1 MNKIFFC
8 FFFSVTSIFAEDTPS
23 NISQDKN
30 IKNLQKYCSK
40 HPDLWQGF
48 YNLGRED
55 YQAADFK
62 NAEEN
67 FSTALQKCS
76 EPNLQESIFYNLGN
90 TYFKQFSEAAK
101 EQQIPILEKCI
112 QNYEGAL
119 ALNPDAEDIK
129 KNLEIAKKLLEQ
141 LKKEQQ
147 QQQNKKNDQDKNKSD
162 KKEDK
167 KDSSEQ
173 KNQQQNSNSDKK
185 DEQQNQQQNQ
195 QSSSNSDKKDE
206 QEEQQQN
213 SSTPDNQNPQPQ
225 KQKAKPA
232 GNFEQQKV
240 PQTPKQQEM
249 ENILQKEKNNERILP
264 INFSKNQN
272 IPQDKVLKDW

>member
-8 FFFSVTSIFAEDTPS
+8 LFFSVTSIFAEDTPS

-30 IKNLQKYCSK
+30 IKNLQKYCSE

-48 YNLGRED
+48 YNLGREY

-67 FSTALQKCS
+67 FSMALQKCS

-119 ALNPDAEDIK
+119 ALNPDAEDTK

-147 QQQNKKNDQDKNKSD
+147 QQQNKKNDQNKNKSD
-162 KKEDK
+162 KKDDK

-173 KNQQQNSNSDKK
+173 KNQQQN
-185 DEQQNQQQNQ
+185 
-195 QSSSNSDKKDE
+195 SNSDKKDE

-232 GNFEQQKV
+232 GNPEQQKV

-264 INFSKNQN
+264 INFSKNQHSS
-272 IPQDKVLKDW
+272 QDKVLKDW

>member
-101 EQQIPILEKCI
+101 EQQIPILEKC
-112 QNYEGAL
+112 
-119 ALNPDAEDIK
+119 IK

>member
-1 MNKIFFC
+1 MNKLLLGFL
-8 FFFSVTSIFAEDTPS
+8 FSLTSIFAENTPS
-23 NISQDKN
+23 NISQEKN

-48 YNLGRED
+48 YNLGRD
-55 YQAADFK
+55 YYQAADFK

-67 FSTALQKCS
+67 FTTALQKCP

-101 EQQIPILEKCI
+101 EQQISILEKCI

-119 ALNPDAEDIK
+119 VLNPDAEDTK

-162 KKEDK
+162 KKNDK

-173 KNQQQNSNSDKK
+173 QNQQQNSNSDKN
-185 DEQQNQQQNQ
+185 DEQQNQQQDQ
-195 QSSSNSDKKDE
+195 QNSPNSDKKDE

-213 SSTPDNQNPQPQ
+213 PSTPNNQNPKPKDQQ
-225 KQKAKPA
+225 TKSAGNSDQQKA
-232 GNFEQQKV
+232 

-272 IPQDKVLKDW
+272 SSQDKVLKDW

>member
-1 MNKIFFC
+1 MNKLLLGFL
-8 FFFSVTSIFAEDTPS
+8 FSLTSIFAENTPS
-23 NISQDKN
+23 NIPQEKN

-48 YNLGRED
+48 YNLGRD
-55 YQAADFK
+55 YYQAADFK

-67 FSTALQKCS
+67 FSTALQKCP

-90 TYFKQFSEAAK
+90 TYFKQFSEASK
-101 EQQIPILEKCI
+101 EQQIPLLEKCI
-112 QNYEGAL
+112 QNYESAL
-119 ALNPDAEDIK
+119 ALNPDAEDTK

-147 QQQNKKNDQDKNKSD
+147 QQQNKKNNQDKNKSD
-162 KKEDK
+162 KKNDK

-173 KNQQQNSNSDKK
+173 QNQQQNSNSDKK
-185 DEQQNQQQNQ
+185 EDQQNQQQNQ
-195 QSSSNSDKKDE
+195 QNSSNSDKKDE

-213 SSTPDNQNPQPQ
+213 PSKPDNQNTQPKEQ
-225 KQKAKPA
+225 KTNPA
-232 GNFEQQKV
+232 GNADQQKA

-264 INFSKNQN
+264 MNFSKNQN
-272 IPQDKVLKDW
+272 SPQDKVLKDW